1 MLKFGLK
8 FENRVVAITAI
19 SILAVFLFSFSAF
32 AQNSMIPEWV
42 KNNAKWWSEGQIAES
57 DYISALQYLINQG
70 IIKIP
75 ITEVTAAKVSL
86 SDSER
91 AQSIVV
97 HIRGGEKIGVEDV
110 GETFHTFSEFR
121 HLSST
126 VNTSQVGIIDIEDRP
141 MFYLMGLPS
150 KDKAPLYQLL
160 DDFFNYEY
168 NPDQYDP
175 PEQYSVKV
183 DILTGDGTIIQTWDY
198 VDCDIIDYSSF
209 LDSDKNT
216 YRFGD
221 KDEAEIREFLLWE
234 CFQFNLTTP

>member
-1 MLKFGLK
+1 
-8 FENRVVAITAI
+8 V
-19 SILAVFLFSFSAF
+19 VFLFSFSAF
-32 AQNSMIPEWV
+32 AQDSMIPEWV

-75 ITEVTAAKVSL
+75 ITEVTATKVSL

-97 HIRGGEKIGVEDV
+97 HIQGEYQIGVEDV

-121 HLSST
+121 HLST
-126 VNTSQVGIIDIEDRP
+126 NVNTSLGIIDVDDYKI

-150 KDKAPLYQLL
+150 KDKSSIYQLVAE
-160 DDFFNYEY
+160 FI
-168 NPDQYDP
+168 DQSGSS
-175 PEQYSVKV
+175 ERFHVRV
-183 DILTGDGTIIQTWDY
+183 DVLTGDATIIQTWNY
-198 VDCDIIDYSSF
+198 QKCSIIDYVTF

-216 YRFGD
+216 YRFGENE
-221 KDEAEIREFLLWE
+221 EAEFREFLLWE
-234 CFQFNLTTP
+234 CTEFHLKAP